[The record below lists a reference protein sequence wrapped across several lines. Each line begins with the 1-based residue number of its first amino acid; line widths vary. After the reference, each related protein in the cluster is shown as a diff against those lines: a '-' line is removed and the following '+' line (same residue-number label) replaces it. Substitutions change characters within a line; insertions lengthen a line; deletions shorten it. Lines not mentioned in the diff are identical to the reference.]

1 MVSYT
6 NPGTQLSRS
15 VLIFCP
21 PIIHPSSLVLLHS
34 GLNSLHKFIICQAF
48 FIIVLG
54 FRPFESSSWNWG
66 LHLRIRFKWSG
77 VATTLMQASPPGL
90 WSSYG
95 YAWSIQNK
103 EKHIKITLKK
113 YVLVQLH
120 AIHLEFFTIDAF
132 LQVQFSLIC
141 QLGLVVVL
149 SYVAN
154 FHFFSISKSGT
165 GTFCL
170 KFRVFF
176 FFFKQKIVVNFS
188 LIKRLF
194 E

>member
-1 MVSYT
+1 M
-6 NPGTQLSRS
+6 
-15 VLIFCP
+15 
-21 PIIHPSSLVLLHS
+21 
-34 GLNSLHKFIICQAF
+34 
-48 FIIVLG
+48 LG

-120 AIHLEFFTIDAF
+120 AIHLDFFTIDAF
-132 LQVQFSLIC
+132 LKVQFSLIC

-154 FHFFSISKSGT
+154 FHFFSISKKWNGNILSQVPC
-165 GTFCL
+165 FL
-170 KFRVFF
+170 KN
-176 FFFKQKIVVNFS
+176 FKQKIVVNFS
-188 LIKRLF
+188 LIKRLLSKISSHF
-194 E
+194 NYFLVRGNFSLLFFPL